1 VLTTRRTKVLL
12 GFAALGVYWGAWGA
26 ALPAV
31 QDRSGASDAELGFAL
46 LLVGVGA
53 LVSMRAT
60 GVLMDRFGPMLTPL
74 TIGALAVTGVLPGL
88 AESPLQLSLALT
100 VLGAASGAVDVTIN
114 ADAVREESAS
124 ARPLLNLAHACFSAA
139 VVAASLGTG
148 VLRWA
153 GAGAPTVFLL
163 VALVI
168 GVSAVAVWPDRGE
181 PWVPPAAHERPR
193 LIQRVPSWLIV
204 LGCLGAFA
212 FWIESAWQNW
222 GAVYLERT
230 LDATAA
236 LSALGPALFA
246 AAMTAGRL
254 GGNRLLERWSER
266 RLLVTGSVIAGAGTA
281 VAAVG
286 PTSAVALAGIVLA
299 GAGCSVLAP
308 TVLALAGGAAVSSE
322 RATVIGSVTTLMYLG
337 FLVGPAVVGGLA
349 DVASLRISLG
359 GVGAVALLL
368 ALLFV
373 VVPLPAR
380 RG

>member
-1 VLTTRRTKVLL
+1 VLTLRRTKVLL
-12 GFAALGVYWGAWGA
+12 SFAALGVYWGAWGA

-31 QDRSGASDAELGFAL
+31 QDRSDASDAELGFAL

-60 GVLMDRFGPMLTPL
+60 GVLMDRFGPKLTPL

-88 AESPLQLSLALT
+88 AASPLQLSLALA

-124 ARPLLNLAHACFSAA
+124 GRPLLNLAHACFSGA
-139 VVAASLGTG
+139 VVVASLGTG

-153 GAGAPTVFLL
+153 GAGAPVVFLL

-168 GVSAVAVWPDRGE
+168 GVSAVAVRPDRGE

-193 LIQRVPSWLIV
+193 LFQRVPSWLLV

-230 LDATAA
+230 LGAAAA

-281 VAAVG
+281 VAAVA

-349 DVASLRISLG
+349 EVASLRISLG
-359 GVGAVALLL
+359 GVGAVSLLL
-368 ALLFV
+368 ALLFLI
-373 VVPLPAR
+373 VPLPAG